1 MSSCFDVTTCPADQL
16 FNRITCNFTLAYV
29 EHICNPI
36 NTCKRLDGLYDCC
49 STNIANCTIELLVF
63 QSLPTIK
70 PTITPNIYSE
80 CDNTCNLAPSTN
92 KCYWYESQNLN
103 VSCIN
108 KDNNYCC
115 SHSRDDCC
123 QINMV
128 HLYIIF
134 GSLFFLLLLCIFYYN
149 NKYNYTRVVPEEIK
163 PNIPP
168 ESDNFL

>member
-1 MSSCFDVTTCPADQL
+1 MSCFDLTTCSNDQI
-16 FNRITCNFTLAYV
+16 FNRINCKFTIGYV
-29 EHICNPI
+29 KYICNPT
-36 NTCKRLDGLYDCC
+36 NTCQRIDGLYDCC
-49 STNIANCTIELLVF
+49 SSNIAECVIEYSTLF
-63 QSLPTIK
+63 PTTSPTIL
-70 PTITPNIYSE
+70 PNIFSE
-80 CDNTCNLAPSTN
+80 CEKTCNLAPSTN

-108 KDNNYCC
+108 TDNNYCC

-123 QINMV
+123 HINMV

-149 NKYNYTRVVPEEIK
+149 NKYNYTRVVPEQIK